1 MDALNAMDNPAA
13 DPFGGFLTSMG
24 GGAPQATLQD
34 ALNAPAPQV
43 NMPQRGQADTSKIA
57 PLAMLAL
64 AASIAQRRQQG
75 QSRTSQIL
83 DGALRA
89 AQVAGS
95 LKQEAEGQV
104 DKRYAQDV
112 AAMKTQQEL
121 QSGAINLETATRN
134 NNMAKASAPMM
145 FEELKMKMGRARTEA
160 EVSAIELRLKK
171 LREGSAQELLKNEI
185 ELGKANTEAKRAEV
199 QQKADQ
205 ARAQMKQADAAIM
218 QAQAQ
223 RDRVA
228 AEVKLIEDGKK
239 QPKIQ
244 VGKGNPGEPVPIS
257 GTDPDGTIWTSYQAM
272 LPAEAKLYL
281 REQHKALEKSGMKV
295 PPIDDYVSQNLDSY
309 LKPKRS
315 IVSGKGAQAGADTA
329 APTAQVKT
337 PESMAQEF
345 SVKNP
350 GKATRT
356 SDGKYFFNGQPVT
369 EEEAAAKMNMTPEQ
383 LRSGRAKPAGP
394 QAGPP
399 NLAGTQP
406 SVPTENPEATRLAA
420 LSRKAD
426 LENAQLL
433 RGERW
438 TLSPDVVE
446 YLKAKEMAKQVA
458 AQAEQQQRN
467 QQFRANE
474 ANRGRNVV
482 QTGSPYGN

>member
-1 MDALNAMDNPAA
+1 MDAFNAMDNPAA

-112 AAMKTQQEL
+112 NAMKTQQEL
-121 QSGAINLETATRN
+121 QAGAINLETATRN

-171 LREGSAQELLKNEI
+171 LREGSAQELLNNEI
-185 ELGKANTEAKRAEV
+185 ELGKATTDARRAEIS
-199 QQKADQ
+199 QKADQ
-205 ARAQMKQADAAIM
+205 ARAQLRQADAALM

-228 AEVKLIEDGKK
+228 TEAKLIEDGKK

-295 PPIDDYVSQNLDSY
+295 PPIDDYVNQNLDSY

-315 IVSGKGAQAGADTA
+315 IVSGKGATGEQPGPGAA
-329 APTAQVKT
+329 APGAKVPA

-356 SDGKYFFNGQPVT
+356 SDGKYFFNGQPVS
-369 EEEAAAKMNMTPEQ
+369 EEEAASKMNMTPEQ

-406 SVPTENPEATRLAA
+406 SAPTENPEATRLAA
-420 LSRKAD
+420 LARKAD

-438 TLSPDVVE
+438 TLSPDVVA
-446 YLKAKEMAKQVA
+446 YLKAKQVA

-467 QQFRANE
+467 QQFRADE
-474 ANRGRNVV
+474 TNRGRNVV